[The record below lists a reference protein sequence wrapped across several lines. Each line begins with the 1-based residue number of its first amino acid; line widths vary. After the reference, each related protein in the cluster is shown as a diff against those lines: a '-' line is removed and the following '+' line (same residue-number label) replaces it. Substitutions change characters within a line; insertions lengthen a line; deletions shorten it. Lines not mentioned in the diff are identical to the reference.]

1 MFKVSQLIADFPV
14 YTTISLSSTN
24 HPLYSFHIHIELA
37 IRDRVPGGVEVG
49 GKVQEEGEA
58 IMLFW
63 QNI

>member
-24 HPLYSFHIHIELA
+24 HPLYSFHIYIELA
-37 IRDRVPGGVEVG
+37 IRERGPGVG
-49 GKVQEEGEA
+49 GGGGQEERKP
-58 IMLFW
+58 IMVFW

>member
-37 IRDRVPGGVEVG
+37 IRERVPGGWSWG
-49 GKVQEEGEA
+49 GVQEEGEA